1 MCQQFYNRE
10 KELDFLEQ
18 QYLEKGSNFIVI
30 YGRRRVGKT
39 ELLKQFIK
47 NKNSIYYLLDEQK
60 DEINISGLQNK
71 FSQYFENELLSKVK
85 LDNWY
90 ELFNEFVNL
99 KKKEKI
105 ILVLDEFPYLIKNN
119 KAIPSIFQK
128 IWDEIL
134 KDKNIM
140 LIICGSSVSIMENDV
155 LSYKSPLY
163 GRRTGQWKVNP
174 FNFKESRFFL
184 KSKNFEENIYAYA
197 IFDGIPLYLKK
208 YNPKLNIY
216 KNIIEKI
223 SSKGQLL
230 YEEAEFLLK
239 QEFREPGN
247 YFLILKAISY
257 GKTKFSDIIN
267 FTNLDKT
274 VCSKYLDNLITI
286 KAVKKSFPVTLDKE
300 KSRITKYYISDNYL
314 KFWFS
319 MIYPNRHLIEEDKFN
334 FNIIKEQFNFHTSYV
349 FENICMEFMKS
360 KFEFNKIGR
369 WWHKDKEI
377 DIILLKENNIIFA
390 ECKWQNNVD
399 AEKLFI
405 QLKEK
410 SKFVDWKKDVRKE
423 KYILFAK
430 SFKKKLNNCYDL
442 KDIDKVLK

>member
-1 MCQQFYNRE
+1 MYQQFYNRE
-10 KELDFLEQ
+10 KELDFLEK
-18 QYLEKGSNFIVI
+18 QYSENGSNFIVI

-47 NKNSIYYLLDEQK
+47 NKESIYYLLDEQK
-60 DEINISGLQNK
+60 DEINILGLQNK
-71 FSQYFENELLSKVK
+71 FSDYFNNTLLRKVK
-85 LDNWY
+85 LNNWY
-90 ELFNEFVNL
+90 ELFIEFINL
-99 KKKEKI
+99 KKNKKI
-105 ILVLDEFPYLIKNN
+105 ILVLDEFPYLIKGN

-134 KDKNIM
+134 KDKNVM
-140 LIICGSSVSIMENDV
+140 LIICGSSVSIMENNV

-163 GRRTGQWKVNP
+163 GRKTGQWKVNP
-174 FNFKESRFFL
+174 FNFKESRSFL
-184 KSKNFEENIYAYA
+184 KSKNIEETIYAYA

-208 YNPKLNIY
+208 YDSNLSISQ
-216 KNIIEKI
+216 NIIDKI
-223 SSKGQLL
+223 VSKGQLL

-286 KAVKKSFPVTLDKE
+286 KAVTKNYPVTLDKE
-300 KSRITKYYISDNYL
+300 KSRDTKYYISDNYL

-319 MIYPNRHLIEEDKFN
+319 MIYPNRHLIEEGKFN
-334 FNIIKEQFNFHTSYV
+334 FNIIKEKFNFHTSFV
-349 FENICMEFMKS
+349 FENICIEYMIS
-360 KFEFNKIGR
+360 KFKFNKIGK
-369 WWHKDKEI
+369 WWRKDKEI
-377 DIILLKENNIIFA
+377 DIVLLNDNEIIFA
-390 ECKWQNNVD
+390 ECKWQYNVD
-399 AEKLFI
+399 AEKIFN

-410 SKFVDWKKDVRKE
+410 SKFVEWKKDIRKE
-423 KYILFAK
+423 RFILFAK
-430 SFKKKLNNCYDL
+430 SFKKKINNCYDL